1 MRWMIRCAL
10 LIAVL
15 TLVAACAEESDPTAA
30 IEGYLQAWV
39 EGDEDRLV
47 SLSCAE
53 WEPQARIQSQSFA
66 AAEATLEGL
75 SCERSGEDG
84 DAALVSCD
92 GTIVMDYNGEIREW
106 ELETYRAVQEGG
118 DWRFCGEADAQ

>member
-1 MRWMIRCAL
+1 MRLLKLSAL
-10 LIAVL
+10 LLGVL
-15 TLVAACAEESDPTAA
+15 LLAAACAEESDPSAA
-30 IEGYLQAWV
+30 ISSYLQAWV
-39 EGDEDRLV
+39 AGDEAQLI

-66 AAEATLEGL
+66 AAEVTLEGL
-75 SCERSGEDG
+75 TCQRSGEDG

-118 DWRFCGEADAQ
+118 EWRFCGEAG

>member
-1 MRWMIRCAL
+1 MRLLKLSAL
-10 LIAVL
+10 LLGVL
-15 TLVAACAEESDPTAA
+15 LLAAACAEESDPSAA
-30 IEGYLQAWV
+30 ISSYLQAWV
-39 EGDEDRLV
+39 AGDEAQLI

-66 AAEATLEGL
+66 AAEVTLEGL
-75 SCERSGEDG
+75 TCQRSGEDG

-106 ELETYRAVQEGG
+106 ELETYRAAQEGG
-118 DWRFCGEADAQ
+118 EWRFCGEAG

>member
-1 MRWMIRCAL
+1 MKLAAL
-10 LIAVL
+10 LAGL
-15 TLVAACAEESDPTAA
+15 LLLAAACAQESDPSAA
-30 IEGYLQAWV
+30 VSAYLQAWV
-39 EGDEDRLV
+39 EGDEAKLT
-47 SLSCAE
+47 SLSCAA

-66 AAEATLEGL
+66 AAEAKLEGL
-75 SCERSGEDG
+75 ACQKSGDDG

-118 DWRFCGEADAQ
+118 EWRFCGEAG